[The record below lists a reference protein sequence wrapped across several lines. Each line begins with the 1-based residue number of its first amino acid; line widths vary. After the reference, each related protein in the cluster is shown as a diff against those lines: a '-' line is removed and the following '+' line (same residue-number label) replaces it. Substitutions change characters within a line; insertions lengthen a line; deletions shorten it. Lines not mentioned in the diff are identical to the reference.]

1 MSGPWD
7 AYTQPEEPVAS
18 AVLRPRALFASP
30 GTIVGLRAG
39 STTFDGV
46 TRTLSVWLYG
56 DPPAALVDHTL
67 WSFAGTPRVEV
78 AADGTIAPAGID
90 PDGNPVPAHVDLVIT
105 TTSGALPNRA
115 PYRLGVDPA
124 GLAGHGL
131 DVDPLRAF
139 LPVRLRP
146 ECGDAPD
153 CVTVPAPLPP
163 LTPPDYDTL
172 ARDYTGLRAMLMER
186 LGALDPGSD
195 DSPADVTV
203 TLIELMAHLGDLLS
217 YRQDRVATES
227 WLPTARRRAA
237 VTRHARLV
245 DFAVPPAISAS
256 TTVQVLVART
266 SNAATDK
273 TFTVQPGDTAT
284 DAAGNPDLDAQ
295 AASFTLENT
304 GNVTARASHAEIA
317 LYDWTEADAR
327 LEVGATSAVLVR
339 PKPGQ
344 GTALSTWLPVGSLL
358 GFEVVDPGP
367 AGAQANWARRVTAW
381 PPTTSPSAPIRQ
393 PLASHPAQVVTV
405 THVVAITD
413 PLSPG
418 LPLVRVFWDE
428 SEALTREVPV
438 SISTAGGSPQVGV
451 ARLSLIGAHH
461 GLCVDGPAG
470 VRPFDPLTS
479 GTPDPDQTEVTDY
492 WLTRAGTAGLSCAP
506 GGRPWQLDV
515 TLKLPSTVHV
525 SATRVTSLLRAPSD
539 GFAVV
544 VDHDD
549 DDPPRLR
556 FATGV
561 LGQAPPIQ
569 TTVTARY
576 QIGSGPAGL
585 IAPNTL
591 TRLVRSTASPTQPC
605 NWHDAGVKVAAR
617 NLTPGTGGM
626 PAMPLDDVRRDAPQA
641 YAAEPR
647 RAVLVS
653 DLPPFALQVPGVARA
668 AARASWSGSWP
679 VGLVAVESVTD
690 VDDPGLDAAVADVM
704 DAVRMAGTE
713 VVAVPATPIGLF
725 FALTVCVTPGTDT
738 SVARLAIL
746 GTLRPGTPGAVFA
759 PTTHPL
765 GTSVYVSTVV
775 AAVAALPG
783 VDAVRVTEARR
794 LSEPN
799 GTLHSVLTMGPA
811 EIAVCDDDSTT
822 PDRGRIELTIEGG
835 R

>member
-1 MSGPWD
+1 MTGPWD

-18 AVLRPRALFASP
+18 AVLRPRALFGSP
-30 GTIVGLRAG
+30 ATIIGLRAG
-39 STTFDGV
+39 GTRFDGV

-67 WSFAGTPRVEV
+67 WRFDGSPRVEV
-78 AADGTIAPAGID
+78 STDGSIVAAATDA
-90 PDGNPVPAHVDLVIT
+90 DGNPVPAHVDLVVN
-105 TTSGALPNRA
+105 TTSGGLPNRA
-115 PYRLGVDPA
+115 PYRLGIDPVV
-124 GLAGHGL
+124 LAGKGL

-153 CVTVPAPLPP
+153 CVTVPLPPAPLS
-163 LTPPDYDTL
+163 PPDYDTL

-186 LGALDPGSD
+186 LGVLDPGSD

-203 TLIELMAHLGDLLS
+203 TFVELMAHLGDLLS
-217 YRQDRVATES
+217 YRQDRMATES
-227 WLPTARRRAA
+227 WLTTARRRAS

-266 SNAATDK
+266 SNAATDA
-273 TFTVQPGDTAT
+273 TFTVLPGDTAT
-284 DAAGNPDLDAQ
+284 DSAGNPDADPN
-295 AASFTLENT
+295 AANFTLENPAA
-304 GNVTARASHAEIA
+304 VIVRASQAELA

-327 LEVGATSAVLVR
+327 LDVGATNAVLVR
-339 PKPGQ
+339 PTPGQ
-344 GTALSTWLPVGSLL
+344 GVALSTWLPVGSLL

-367 AGAQANWARRVTAW
+367 LGAQALWARRGSAW
-381 PPTTSPSAPIRQ
+381 PPGTSPDAPIRE
-393 PLASHPAQVVTV
+393 PLASHPAQIVTV
-405 THVVAITD
+405 THAVEITD

-428 SEALTREVPV
+428 SQALTREVPV
-438 SISTAGGSPQVGV
+438 SVTTTGGSPRVGV
-451 ARLSLIGAHH
+451 ARLALIGAHH
-461 GLCVDGPAG
+461 GLCVDGPAAMH
-470 VRPFDPLTS
+470 PFDPLTS
-479 GTPDPDQTEVTDY
+479 GTPDPATTEVADY
-492 WLTRAGTAGLSCAP
+492 WLTRAQAAGLSCAP
-506 GGRPWQLDV
+506 GGRPWQMDV
-515 TLKLPSTVHV
+515 TLELPSAVQLE
-525 SATRVTSLLRAPSD
+525 ATRVTSLLRAPSD

-569 TTVTARY
+569 TMVTARY
-576 QIGSGPAGL
+576 QIGSGSAGL

-591 TRLVRSTASPTQPC
+591 TRLVRSTAAPTQPC
-605 NWHDAGVKVAAR
+605 NWHDAAATVSAR
-617 NLTPGTGGM
+617 NLTPGTGGV

-647 RAVLVS
+647 RAVLIS
-653 DLPPFALQVPGVARA
+653 DLPTFAMQVPGVARA
-668 AARASWSGSWP
+668 AAHRSWSGSWP
-679 VGLVAVESVTD
+679 VGVVAAESITD
-690 VDDPGLDAAVADVM
+690 LDDPTLDAAVEDVM

-713 VVAVPATPIGLF
+713 VVTVPATPIGLYF
-725 FALTVCVTPGTDT
+725 ELTVCLTPGTDT
-738 SVARLAIL
+738 SLARLAIL
-746 GTLRPGTPGAVFA
+746 AALRPGSPGAVFA
-759 PTTHPL
+759 PTSHPL
-765 GTSVYVSTVV
+765 GASVYVSTVL
-775 AAVAALPG
+775 AAVAAVPG
-783 VDAVRVTEARR
+783 VDAVRVTQARR
-794 LSEPN
+794 LSEPG
-799 GTLHSVLTMGPA
+799 GTVHSVLTMGPA
-811 EIAVCDDDSTT
+811 EIAVCDDDALA

>member
-1 MSGPWD
+1 VTGPWD
-7 AYTQPEEPVAS
+7 AYTQPEQPVAS

-30 GTIVGLRAG
+30 TTIVGLRAC
-39 STTFDGV
+39 STRFDGV

-67 WSFAGTPRVEV
+67 WHFDGSPHTEV
-78 AADGTIAPAGID
+78 SADGTIVTAGTD
-90 PDGNPVPAHVDLVIT
+90 PDGNPVPAHVDLVVSS
-105 TTSGALPNRA
+105 TSGALPGRA
-115 PYRLGVDPA
+115 PYRLGIDPV
-124 GLAGHGL
+124 GLAGKGL
-131 DVDPLRAF
+131 DVDPLRAY

-153 CVTVPAPLPP
+153 CVTVPLAPPP
-163 LTPPDYDTL
+163 LTAPDYDTL

-186 LGALDPGSD
+186 LGVLDPGSD
-195 DSPADVTV
+195 DSPADAMVTFV
-203 TLIELMAHLGDLLS
+203 ELMAHLGDLLS
-217 YRQDRVATES
+217 YRQDRMATEA
-227 WLPTARRRAA
+227 WLPTARRRAS

-266 SNAATDK
+266 SNTATDD
-273 TFTVQPGDTAT
+273 TFAVLPGDVAT
-284 DAAGNPDLDAQ
+284 DAADNPDTDPI
-295 AASFTLENT
+295 AANFTLQNPAA
-304 GNVTARASHAEIA
+304 VTVRASQAEVA
-317 LYDWTEADAR
+317 LYDWTETDAR
-327 LEVGATSAVLVR
+327 LAVGATSAVLVR
-339 PKPGQ
+339 PTPGQ
-344 GTALSTWLPVGSLL
+344 GSALSTWLPAGSLL

-367 AGAQANWARRVTAW
+367 AGGQALWARRGTMW
-381 PPTTSPSAPIRQ
+381 PPATSPGTPIRE
-393 PLASHPAQVVTV
+393 PLASHPAQIVTV
-405 THVVAITD
+405 THAVEIAD

-438 SISTAGGSPQVGV
+438 SVTATGGSPRVGV
-451 ARLSLIGAHH
+451 ARLALVAAHH
-461 GLCVDGPAG
+461 GLCVDGPAAL
-470 VRPFDPLTS
+470 RPFDPLTS
-479 GTPDPDQTEVTDY
+479 ANPDPATTEVADY
-492 WLTRAGTAGLSCAP
+492 LLTRARTAGLSCAP

-515 TLKLPSTVHV
+515 TLELPSGVQLE
-525 SATRVTSLLRAPSD
+525 ATRVTSLLRAPSD

-544 VDHDD
+544 VDQDD

-561 LGQAPPIQ
+561 LGQAPPIE

-605 NWHDAGVKVAAR
+605 NWHEPAARVSAR
-617 NLTPGTGGM
+617 NLTPGTGGV

-668 AARASWSGSWP
+668 AAHRSWSGSWP
-679 VGLVAVESVTD
+679 VGVVAAESSTD
-690 VDDPGLDAAVADVM
+690 LADPTLDAAVEDVM

-713 VVAVPATPIGLF
+713 VVTVPATPIGLYL
-725 FALTVCVTPGTDT
+725 ALTVCLTPGTDT
-738 SVARLAIL
+738 NLARLAIL
-746 GTLRPGTPGAVFA
+746 GALRPGSPGAVFA
-759 PTTHPL
+759 PTSHPL
-765 GTSVYVSTVV
+765 GASVYVSTVV
-775 AAVAALPG
+775 AAVARVPG
-783 VDAVRVTEARR
+783 VDAVRVTQARR
-794 LSEPN
+794 LSEPD
-799 GTLHSVLTMGPA
+799 GTLHNVLTMGPA
-811 EIAVCDDDSTT
+811 DIAVCDDDAKA